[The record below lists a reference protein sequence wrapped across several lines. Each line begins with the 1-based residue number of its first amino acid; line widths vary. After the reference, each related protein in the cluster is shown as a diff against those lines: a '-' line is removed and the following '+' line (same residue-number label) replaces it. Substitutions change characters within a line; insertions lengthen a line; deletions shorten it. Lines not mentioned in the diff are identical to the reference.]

1 MLLYYSLL
9 YLAPALLFA
18 SVIIPAAWR
27 RAEWWFLDF
36 LAIPL
41 PGALWMLLLDE
52 GVRPKSF
59 SNLLAELLSLAA
71 VLGALLIVRAWLG
84 TRAPRAVAS
93 AVFMAAGLTAAAA
106 LFLLVPVIPD

>member
-18 SVIIPAAWR
+18 GVIIPVTWR
-27 RAEWWFLDF
+27 RAEWWLLDF
-36 LAIPL
+36 LVIPL
-41 PGALWMLLLDE
+41 PGALWMLLLNE

-71 VLGALLIVRAWLG
+71 VLGALFIFRAWLG
-84 TRAPRAVAS
+84 TRIPRAMA
-93 AVFMAAGLTAAAA
+93 AAALMAAGLTAAGA
-106 LFLLVPVIPD
+106 LFLLVPLIPD